1 LVTGSSGLIGSYL
14 VKRLSRE
21 CNVIGLDL
29 KPSVY
34 TTVVYDVRDY
44 GLVERAMRGVDVVIH
59 CAAQTSVARS
69 VEDPLFDAESNIVGT
84 LNLLEIARRSK
95 GLKRFVYVSSA
106 AVYGLHNTFQ

>member
-1 LVTGSSGLIGSYL
+1 MVTGSSGLIGSYL

-84 LNLLEIARRSK
+84 LTFWRSLEDQR
-95 GLKRFVYVSSA
+95 GLKDSF
-106 AVYGLHNTFQ
+106 T